1 MPLSEVVSIVCQG
14 ISSTLSL
21 GNSAL
26 ERKKKKKKK
35 KNKRRRVHA
44 DAHAYAYAYADAN
57 ANAGRKRRKERRD
70 GTISK
75 APNVLS
81 KGSRA
86 P

>member
-26 ERKKKKKKK
+26 EKKNK